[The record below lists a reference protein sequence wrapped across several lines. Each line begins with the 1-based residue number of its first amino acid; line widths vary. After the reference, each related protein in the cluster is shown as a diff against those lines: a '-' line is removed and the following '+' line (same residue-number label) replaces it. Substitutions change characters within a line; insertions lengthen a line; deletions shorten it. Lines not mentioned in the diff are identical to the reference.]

1 MIDIKFRNT
10 RLAKLDDPEGP
21 YAALVLAKAG
31 LVRLGMGNRVT
42 TDLTPPTLLHA
53 VSQGALGVEVR
64 SDDKEAIELCRK
76 LTHRETQWKCLAERA
91 CLRVLEGG
99 CSVPVG
105 VASALEWS
113 DKEKQTTGLLTL
125 TASVT
130 SINGEVHV
138 EHTLKDNISST
149 EEAEELGVQLAK
161 KLIGTGAKKIL
172 DEINV
177 DRERKIDEAK
187 TEESAQA

>member
-1 MIDIKFRNT
+1 
-10 RLAKLDDPEGP
+10 
-21 YAALVLAKAG
+21 
-31 LVRLGMGNRVT
+31 MGNRVT

-113 DKEKQTTGLLTL
+113 DKEKQATGLLTL

-138 EHTLKDNISST
+138 EHTLKGSISST